1 MDERVNLNGFALK
14 VQLQN
19 EGLLDDFESRRLR
32 CASCDTLL
40 DVYSVGRVIPDN
52 LGSKGFASCRD
63 ESCVKSVKNWASI
76 SLQNMPMH

>member
-1 MDERVNLNGFALK
+1 MDEQVNLNGFALK

-19 EGLLDDFESRRLR
+19 AGLLDDFESRKLR

-40 DVYSVGRVIPDN
+40 DVYSVGRVILDV

-63 ESCVKSVKNWASI
+63 ESCVKSVEKWASI
-76 SLQNMPMH
+76 SLQNMPIH